1 MAPDPRLRT
10 ACRLAAGVLALALLA
25 SCTSPLLWRE
35 RLRGHYR
42 GRWPTRVEKKE
53 FQGLRAPIPRPY
65 LLVKRAS
72 EGGVLDFQVVYL
84 PDSEQELWIEPHRP
98 RGPLQAAFDEA
109 GFLREISGSFKT
121 SRAQIGGTPDPQ
133 PVETLRF
140 SELARTGALQPGLY
154 KIITSDP
161 WGGPVPRLEA
171 VQLYP
176 AAPPETLRVDGILF
190 RTCPA
195 RPEVVER
202 IEITADRGDPVALA
216 HLAGKVRVFRG
227 RDPVST
233 PAPTAQGRA
242 LSLPV
247 DPGCEGPFAPYRVSL
262 SPEDLSPGSLL
273 EASFPTAEQLAEL
286 RPRAQVHMVEDDEG
300 RPRYLVVQLSPGKGS
315 AVAPPKALH
324 QPASLLLVN
333 GRMHRTARI
342 AADAAV
348 GAAEDVFLI
357 DLGDQEAR
365 TLFFSIVPTNAAGLT
380 GVPVSFNWS
389 VGVPRKKEPAK
400 PEAIVV
406 QEGSLEVGVGGRLL
420 TLTLDAPPNRMDLE
434 RTVARNREHHW
445 KDVRCTPRPPTQ
457 VVCTGTLLAAGRSQ
471 FQIYCL
477 GEEQPCLTVGVKE

>member
-1 MAPDPRLRT
+1 MAPDPGLRT
-10 ACRLAAGVLALALLA
+10 ASRLAAGVLALVLLA
-25 SCTSPLLWRE
+25 SCTSPVLWRE

-42 GRWPTRVEKKE
+42 GHWPKPVEKKE
-53 FQGLRAPIPRPY
+53 FQGLRVPIPRPY

-72 EGGVLDFQVVYL
+72 EGGALDFQVVYL
-84 PDSEQELWIEPHRP
+84 PDSEQELWIEPQRP
-98 RGPLQAAFDEA
+98 RGPLQVAFDEA
-109 GFLREISGSFKT
+109 GFLRELSGSFKT
-121 SRAQIGGTPDPQ
+121 SRAQIGSTPDPQ
-133 PVETLRF
+133 PVELLRF
-140 SELARTGALQPGLY
+140 SELTRTGVLQPGLY

-171 VQLYP
+171 VQIYP
-176 AAPPETLRVDGILF
+176 ASPPEPLRVDGILF

-195 RPEVVER
+195 QPEIVER

-227 RDPVST
+227 RDLVST

-247 DPGCEGPFAPYRVSL
+247 DPDCAGPFAPYRVSL
-262 SPEDLSPGSLL
+262 SSEDLSPGSLL

-286 RPRAQVHMVEDDEG
+286 QPRAQIHMVEDDEG
-300 RPRYLVVQLSPGKGS
+300 RPRYLVVQISPGKGS
-315 AVAPPKALH
+315 AVAPPTTLH
-324 QPASLLLVN
+324 QPANLLLVN

-342 AADAAV
+342 ATDVSAK
-348 GAAEDVFLI
+348 DVFLVE
-357 DLGDQEAR
+357 LGDQEAR
-365 TLFFSIVPTNAAGLT
+365 TLFFSIVPKNVAGLT
-380 GVPVSFNWS
+380 GVPASFSWS

-406 QEGSLEVGVGGRLL
+406 QEGALEVGVGGRLL

-434 RTVARNREHHW
+434 RTVTRNRERHW

-457 VVCTGTLLAAGRSQ
+457 VICTGTLQAAGKSQ
-471 FQIYCL
+471 FEIYCL